1 MRNLFKFATFFIAIC
16 AISTGA
22 IAQKIV
28 YRCGTTY
35 SQTPC
40 DGAVPVNADDARSKT
55 DKLEADKATQRDMQ
69 RAKDMEKV
77 RLKEEKEAL
86 AQGKAASKTA
96 TKDAAKPKSE
106 PDEGDKKKSRHK
118 KKEPEFFTAKS
129 APEGKKKD

>member
-1 MRNLFKFATFFIAIC
+1 MKPLFKFATFFIAAC

-22 IAQKIV
+22 TAQKTV

-40 DGAVPVNADDARSKT
+40 EGAVSVNADDARSKA

-69 RAKDMEKV
+69 RAKEMEKA

-86 AQGKAASKTA
+86 AQGKAASKTVA
-96 TKDAAKPKSE
+96 KDAVKPKSE
-106 PDEGDKKKSRHK
+106 TDEGDTKKSKHK

-129 APEGKKKD
+129 APDSKKKE